1 MTGSGEVDMPQ
12 VNFAKVI
19 INARSGSS
27 DKEVVRRHLIEVF
40 ASGGVEADVSIAQDG
55 AEVAELARQAARDD
69 WKIIVAGGGDGTVN
83 AVASSLV
90 GTDKKLGVLPL
101 GTLNHFARDLG
112 IPVDFDEAAKNLIS
126 GHPVKIDVGEV
137 NGRIFL
143 NNSSLGLYPTIV
155 REREKQQRL
164 GSGKWPAFIWAAI
177 TAFRRYPFLDVRLDA
192 GGQRFA
198 RRTPFVF
205 IGNNEYTMERLDI
218 GMRDCLDKGQLSLY
232 MTNRTGRW
240 GLVRLALRAL
250 LGHLSED
257 KDFLGLCAK
266 EIRITTRHAR
276 IRVAFD
282 GEVDNLE
289 TPLHYCVRPGA
300 LRVIVPRSE
309 SQ

>member
-1 MTGSGEVDMPQ
+1 MG
-12 VNFAKVI
+12 
-19 INARSGSS
+19 
-27 DKEVVRRHLIEVF
+27 RRLKEVF
-40 ASGGVEADVSIAQDG
+40 ALSGVEADVSIAQDG
-55 AEVAELARQAARDD
+55 AAVAELARQAARDD
-69 WKIIVAGGGDGTVN
+69 SRIIVAGGGDGTVN
-83 AVASSLV
+83 AVASSV
-90 GTDKKLGVLPL
+90 IGTEKELGVLPL

-112 IPVDFDEAAKNLIS
+112 IPLDFEDAAKNLIS
-126 GHPVKIDVGEV
+126 GRPVKIDVGEV

-164 GSGKWPAFIWAAI
+164 GSGKWPAFIWAAVS
-177 TAFRRYPFLDVRLDA
+177 AFRRYPFLDVRLDA
-192 GGQRFA
+192 GGQQLA

-218 GMRDCLDKGQLSLY
+218 GMRECLDQGQLSLY

-250 LGHLSED
+250 LGHLRED
-257 KDFLGLCAK
+257 KDFLALCTK

-276 IRVAFD
+276 VRVALD
-282 GEVDNLE
+282 GEVDILE
-289 TPLHYCVRPGA
+289 TPLHYRVRPGA
-300 LRVIVPRSE
+300 LRVIAPRSE

>member
-1 MTGSGEVDMPQ
+1 MTWVGEVDMPK
-12 VNFAKVI
+12 VNSAKVI

-27 DKEVVRRHLIEVF
+27 DKEIVRRRLTEVF
-40 ASGGVEADVSIAQDG
+40 ALSGVEADVSIAQDG
-55 AEVAELARQAARDD
+55 AEVAELARRAARDD
-69 WKIIVAGGGDGTVN
+69 WRLIVAGGGDGTVN
-83 AVASSLV
+83 AVASTVV

-126 GHPVKIDVGEV
+126 GHPTKIDVGEV

-143 NNSSLGLYPTIV
+143 NNSSLGLYPTLV

-192 GGQRFA
+192 GGRQFS

-205 IGNNEYTMERLDI
+205 IGNNEYTMELLNI

-250 LGHLSED
+250 LGHLRED
-257 KDFLGLCAK
+257 KDFLALCTK
-266 EIRITTRHAR
+266 
-276 IRVAFD
+276 
-282 GEVDNLE
+282 
-289 TPLHYCVRPGA
+289 
-300 LRVIVPRSE
+300 
-309 SQ
+309 